1 MLGPLLELVRTAI
14 QDTILSLG
22 YVGIALVMF
31 AENVFPPI
39 PSELVMPFAG
49 WLARDG
55 KLGLIASMGA
65 GTAGTVGGAVVLYYV
80 GLFANEPVIR
90 RFVRAY
96 GRFWLLSEA
105 DVDRTLAFFDKHGTA
120 VVFFGRMIPL
130 IRSLISI
137 PAGMNRMPMIPFL
150 AYTTLGSAVWTAAL
164 TLGGWVLG
172 ENWEAIIGIVNQ
184 YERVFVIVG
193 AFAGAYVVGQRLFP
207 RLRAARA

>member
-14 QDTILSLG
+14 QETILTLG

-55 KLGLIASMGA
+55 KMDLIASMVA
-65 GTAGTVGGAVVLYYV
+65 GTVGTVGGAVVLYYLGV
-80 GLFANEPVIR
+80 VADEPIIR
-90 RFVRAY
+90 RFVRTY
-96 GRFWLLSEA
+96 GRFWLISEA
-105 DVDRTLAFFDKHGTA
+105 DVDRTLSFFERHGTA

-137 PAGMNRMPMIPFL
+137 PAGMNRMPMVPFL
-150 AYTTLGSAVWTAAL
+150 VYTTLGSAIWTAAL
-164 TLGGWVLG
+164 TLGGWMLG

-184 YERVFVIVG
+184 YERIFIV
-193 AFAGAYVVGQRLFP
+193 AGGIAILYVAGQRLIP
-207 RLRAARA
+207 RLRTSRA

>member
-14 QDTILSLG
+14 QETILTLG

-55 KLGLIASMGA
+55 KMDLIASMVA
-65 GTAGTVGGAVVLYYV
+65 GTVGTVGGAVVLYYLGV
-80 GLFANEPVIR
+80 VADEPIIR
-90 RFVRAY
+90 RFVRTY
-96 GRFWLLSEA
+96 GRFWLISEA
-105 DVDRTLAFFDKHGTA
+105 DVDRTLSFFERHGTA

-137 PAGMNRMPMIPFL
+137 PAGMNRMPMVPFL
-150 AYTTLGSAVWTAAL
+150 VYTTLGSAIWTAAL

-184 YERVFVIVG
+184 YERIFIV
-193 AFAGAYVVGQRLFP
+193 AGGIAILYVAGQRLIP
-207 RLRAARA
+207 RLRTSRA